1 MTRRLLRLVHG
12 ELKGRE
18 RAVGVRE
25 AVRLVALTVV
35 GVGLMV
41 WGAKTGE
48 AVTVWAGAGMLAVVA
63 RHRPAAEEVS

>member
-1 MTRRLLRLVHG
+1 M
-12 ELKGRE
+12 
-18 RAVGVRE
+18 RE